1 MQISDFIGR
10 NTHGDVGI
18 EIEVEGVNLP
28 LGYKNWR
35 KERDGSLRG
44 ESGEYIL
51 REPIPINDVQ
61 KNLADLAK
69 AFKDTGATFNHSPRA
84 GIHVHI
90 NVCDLSLK
98 EVMTMVCAY
107 IIIEELLINFCD
119 KSRNGNHFCLTTY
132 DASYLLNLF
141 RQACMMEEVQLLNTG
156 DVRYAALNITSLFKY
171 GSVEFRALESTNDF
185 NKVNTWVQML
195 YKLKLA
201 TKQFRDPQ
209 DLLMSFSMKD
219 YVAVLNQI
227 MGEYAPILNNNP
239 DIHNILR
246 QGVLRAQDIAFS
258 RDWSL
263 KNLNIFKKTQGV
275 FN

>member
-10 NTHGDVGI
+10 NVHGDVGI

-28 LGYKNWR
+28 PGYKNWR
-35 KERDGSLRG
+35 REKDGSLRG
-44 ESGEYIL
+44 ESGEYVL
-51 REPIPINDVQ
+51 REPVPINDVQ
-61 KNLADLAK
+61 KNLAELAK
-69 AFKDTGATFNHSPRA
+69 TFEDTGATFNHSPRA

-141 RQACMMEEVQLLNTG
+141 RQACMMEEVRLLNT
-156 DVRYAALNITSLFKY
+156 DAVRYAALNITSLFKY